1 MAVSSATTWSS
12 GSALSILVQATVI
25 EYAAKFPV
33 IANLVNVRDVMD
45 GLVSR
50 FRRWPTVSA
59 GAITEGTD
67 TTPTT
72 VTASAAALTVSQV
85 GVDME
90 ITDLLSSSG
99 APSLGEFARQGVL
112 ALVEKLE
119 DDLAALLGAL
129 NGGTAVGTSTSDL
142 TFANCLDALVT
153 VKAAQVPVPMAF
165 VLHPQQWR
173 DYWASVGNTSTA
185 ASFMG
190 QATNRIDGWA
200 GGSSGVGFVTN
211 IAGVP
216 AYESARCPLVNS
228 NADRGGGL
236 FNPDAIS
243 VARKWS
249 AKVEQERNAR
259 GVSNVLVIS
268 SAYGVGE
275 TADNFGVPVETD
287 A

>member
-1 MAVSSATTWSS
+1 MAVSTASAWSS
-12 GSALSILVQATVI
+12 GSALPVLAVEGAI
-25 EYAAKFPV
+25 EYASKFPV
-33 IANLVNVRDVMD
+33 LANLVNIKDVNG
-45 GLVSR
+45 GLVTR
-50 FRRWPTVSA
+50 FRRWPSVSA

-67 TTPTT
+67 TTPST

-90 ITDLLSSSG
+90 ITDLLSMAG
-99 APSLGEFARQGVL
+99 APPLAAFARQGIL

-129 NGGTAVGTSTSDL
+129 NGGTSVGTSASDL
-142 TFANCLDALVT
+142 TFANCLSAILT
-153 VKAAQVPVPMAF
+153 LKAAQAPPDMSF
-165 VLHPQQWR
+165 VLHPVQFN
-173 DYWASVGNTSTA
+173 DYWVSVGAQATA
-185 ASFMG
+185 GSFMG
-190 QATNRIDGWA
+190 TGVTNIEGWA
-200 GGSSGVGFVTN
+200 GGSRGNGFVTT

-236 FNPDAIS
+236 FCRDAIS
-243 VARKWS
+243 VARMWT
-249 AKVEQERNAR
+249 AKVEQDRNAR
-259 GVSNVLVIS
+259 GVSNVLVIT